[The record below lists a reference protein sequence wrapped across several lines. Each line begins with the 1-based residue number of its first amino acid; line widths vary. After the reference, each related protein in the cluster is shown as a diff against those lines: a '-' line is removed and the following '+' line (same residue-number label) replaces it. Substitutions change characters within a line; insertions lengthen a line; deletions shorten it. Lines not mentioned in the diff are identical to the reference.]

1 MVKKVLI
8 IIVILGVIILA
19 SLFTIDTGIQNA
31 REINVVHTTLDSK
44 DGDKESIRIAF
55 LSDFHI
61 TWNDRD
67 FERFDLI
74 LEKVRANTP
83 DIILLGGDFTGE
95 GHAATEMI
103 RKRIVTSLEEF
114 ASIAPT
120 YTVLGNHEWWTGGDE
135 WFDLLDESDLELI
148 EGQQISLTSNNRK
161 LCLRGLGD
169 AFTDH
174 YEHQPF
180 KESCEGL
187 RVTLTHDPYALV
199 LDKEK
204 GIFFSGH
211 THCSQIKIPG
221 IKAFWTPT
229 QAPHELWCG
238 WTLFEGRASL
248 TTAGLGTSIIPLRF
262 GTTSGFD
269 VITIQ

>member
-1 MVKKVLI
+1 MVKRVLI
-8 IIVILGVIILA
+8 ISAVLILIITA
-19 SLFTIDTGIQNA
+19 SLFTVNTGLQNA

-44 DGDKESIRIAF
+44 EGDNESIRIAF
-55 LSDFHI
+55 LPDFHI

-95 GHAATEMI
+95 GRAATEMI
-103 RKRIVTSLEEF
+103 RNRIVTSLEEF
-114 ASIAPT
+114 TSIAPT

-148 EGQQISLTSNNRK
+148 EGQQVSLTLKNRK

-174 YEHQPF
+174 NEPQPF

-204 GIFFSGH
+204 GVFFSGH
-211 THCSQIKIPG
+211 THCSQIKITG

-238 WTLFEGRASL
+238 WTLYEGRASL
-248 TTAGLGTSIIPLRF
+248 TTTGLGTSFFPLRF